1 MKLTSSIALITYN
14 GEQFF
19 QRQLES
25 IAQQTRLPDELIIC
39 DDCSSDRTVEIA
51 EEFASTVPF
60 KVRIFQNQTNLSF
73 GLNFRKAFFLA
84 ENDITFFCDQDDV
97 WLPEK
102 IEKTMDCFEKN
113 AAVGMVLSRDIFVD
127 ADEKPI
133 KLRNLAKNDDPDNG
147 NSEKSNSEK
156 SNSEKQFLET
166 DFPKLLSKGY
176 FQWAAH
182 NMACRT
188 HFRDALFSNAPPTSV
203 IFDPWVFRCMGALTD
218 VCVLKKPYVLWR
230 KHGDSVTSHS
240 KHIRNPFK
248 LMYNS
253 IKRHYR
259 IDRLVEQ
266 ALAFQQT
273 SEFLSKQ
280 QLQHPQ
286 IADFYKGCEHIY
298 KQRIYAIEHPL
309 VRPWIIVK
317 ELLSGNFKYSPKGF
331 TEVFMDLFAIP
342 QTPDWDN
349 YPSEELMTKF
359 NAYDQISK

>member
-14 GEQFF
+14 GENYL
-19 QRQLES
+19 QRQLETL
-25 IAQQTRLPDELIIC
+25 AQQTRLPDELVIC
-39 DDCSSDRTVEIA
+39 DDCSSDRTVEIIKD
-51 EEFASTVPF
+51 FASTAPF
-60 KVRIFQNQTNLSF
+60 KVRLYQNNHNLSF

-102 IEKTMDCFEKN
+102 IEKVMDCFEKN

-133 KLRNLAKNDDPDNG
+133 KLRNLARNDDPDNG
-147 NSEKSNSEK
+147 NSEKVNSE
-156 SNSEKQFLET
+156 EQFIET

-182 NMACRT
+182 NTACRT
-188 HFRDALFSNAPPTSV
+188 HFRDALFNNPPPTSV
-203 IFDPWVFRCMGALTD
+203 IFDPWVFRCMGALAD

-230 KHGDSVTSHS
+230 KHGDSFTSHS

-253 IKRHYR
+253 IKRHYN
-259 IDRLVEQ
+259 IVRLVEQ
-266 ALAFQQT
+266 ALAFQQAA
-273 SEFLSKQ
+273 EYLSKQ
-280 QLQHPQ
+280 QLVHPQ
-286 IADFYKGCEHIY
+286 IAEFYRGCEHIY
-298 KQRIYAIEHPL
+298 KQRIKAVQHPL
-309 VRPWIIVK
+309 IRPWIITK

-342 QTPDWDN
+342 QKPDWGN
-349 YPSEELMTKF
+349 YPTEDLMTKF
-359 NAYDQISK
+359 KTYDQISN